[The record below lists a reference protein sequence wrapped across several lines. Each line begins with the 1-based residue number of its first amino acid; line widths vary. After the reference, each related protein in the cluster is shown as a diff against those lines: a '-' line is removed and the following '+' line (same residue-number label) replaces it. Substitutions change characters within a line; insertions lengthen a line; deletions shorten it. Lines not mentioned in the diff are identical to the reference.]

1 MSRPRLDAVQL
12 VTTNLEAAVK
22 DLSKLIADAR
32 QAPVYRDG
40 GRAERA
46 REEKIAD
53 KAAQCLHILEQIQT
67 ILEGK

>member
-32 QAPVYRDG
+32 
-40 GRAERA
+40 
-46 REEKIAD
+46 
-53 KAAQCLHILEQIQT
+53 AACQNVV
-67 ILEGK
+67 KKS